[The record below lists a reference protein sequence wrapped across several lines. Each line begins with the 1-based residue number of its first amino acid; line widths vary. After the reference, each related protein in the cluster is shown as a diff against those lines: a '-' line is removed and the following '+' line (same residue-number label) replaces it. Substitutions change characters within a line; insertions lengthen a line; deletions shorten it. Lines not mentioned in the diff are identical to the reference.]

1 MGKAPVDFSPYIVGF
16 LNMAKTL
23 WIVVVVVKTYFHF
36 NECFDYMYA
45 VACLAP
51 TEARKD
57 SVAPE
62 TGCYSFQL

>member
-1 MGKAPVDFSPYIVGF
+1 
-16 LNMAKTL
+16 MAKTL

-45 VACLAP
+45 IACLAP